1 MNKSTGIGIL
11 AVSLTAIAAP
21 VLAQTPAPVG
31 YSQAGAPLAAASGG
45 AAAAS
50 SAGSPAAAATT
61 PIPVPAAPGPSLET
75 ALAAAQVAIQ
85 TCKGLD
91 QKVGVTVLDSAGI
104 PKVVL
109 ASDGASPRGVQ
120 SSTNKALTSLAFKA
134 ATGELEGKSRAEP
147 EIASRLA
154 ANPVFNTHAG
164 GLLIINGGDVIG
176 AIGVGGARGS
186 EKDEACAKAALTRLV
201 GDR

>member
-1 MNKSTGIGIL
+1 MKNSRVIGSL
-11 AVSLTAIAAP
+11 AIGFALIASAAW
-21 VLAQTPAPVG
+21 AQAPAPIG
-31 YSQAGAPLAAASGG
+31 YSQAGAPL
-45 AAAAS
+45 
-50 SAGSPAAAATT
+50 PAAT
-61 PIPVPAAPGPSLET
+61 PTPTPVPAAPGPSLEA

-120 SSTNKALTSLAFKA
+120 SSTNKALTSLAFKS
-134 ATGELEGKSRAEP
+134 ATSELEGKSKAEP
-147 EIASRLA
+147 EIATRLA
-154 ANPVFNTHAG
+154 ANPIFNTHAG
-164 GLLIINGGDVIG
+164 GLLITHGSDVIG

-186 EKDEACAKAALTRLV
+186 EKDEACAKAALSKLAA
-201 GDR
+201 GGG

>member
-1 MNKSTGIGIL
+1 MNKSTVVLML
-11 AVSLTAIAAP
+11 ATGFAAIASH

-31 YSQAGAPLAAASGG
+31 YSQAGAPLPAAPGG

-50 SAGSPAAAATT
+50 SPAAPGTT
-61 PIPVPAAPGPSLET
+61 PVPVPAAPGPSLEA
-75 ALAAAQVAIQ
+75 ALAAALVAIQ

-134 ATGELEGKSRAEP
+134 ATGELESKSKSEP

-154 ANPVFNTHAG
+154 ANPIFNTHAG
-164 GLLIINGGDVIG
+164 GLLVTSGSDVIG

-186 EKDEACAKAALTRLV
+186 EKDEACAKAALTKLV
-201 GDR
+201 GGR

>member
-1 MNKSTGIGIL
+1 MKNSSVVGTLAIGF
-11 AVSLTAIAAP
+11 AVIVSSAW
-21 VLAQTPAPVG
+21 AQAPAPIG
-31 YSQAGAPLAAASGG
+31 YSQAGAPL
-45 AAAAS
+45 
-50 SAGSPAAAATT
+50 PAAGTT
-61 PIPVPAAPGPSLET
+61 PTPVPAAPGPSLEA
-75 ALAAAQVAIQ
+75 ALAAAQIAIQ

-134 ATGELEGKSRAEP
+134 ATSDLEGKSKAEP

-164 GLLIINGGDVIG
+164 GLLITHGTDVIG
-176 AIGVGGARGS
+176 AIGVGGAKGS
-186 EKDEACAKAALTRLV
+186 EKDEACAKAALPKLIA
-201 GDR
+201 GS

>member
-1 MNKSTGIGIL
+1 MNKSTVVGMLAIGFTGI
-11 AVSLTAIAAP
+11 ASH

-31 YSQAGAPLAAASGG
+31 YSQAGAPLPATPGGATAASNT
-45 AAAAS
+45 
-50 SAGSPAAAATT
+50 GSPAAPGTT
-61 PIPVPAAPGPSLET
+61 PVPAAPGPSLEA

-134 ATGELEGKSRAEP
+134 ATGELEGRSKAEP

-164 GLLIINGGDVIG
+164 GLVITNGSDVIG
-176 AIGVGGARGS
+176 AVGVGGARGS
-186 EKDEACAKAALTRLV
+186 EKDEACAKAALTKLV
-201 GDR
+201 GGR

>member
-1 MNKSTGIGIL
+1 MKRLTVGTWAVGL
-11 AVSLTAIAAP
+11 AAIASYAS
-21 VLAQTPAPVG
+21 AQPPTPAG
-31 YSQAGAPLAAASGG
+31 YSQAGAPLPATSGG

-50 SAGSPAAAATT
+50 TPGAAGTAST
-61 PIPVPAAPGPSLET
+61 PVPAAPGPSLE
-75 ALAAAQVAIQ
+75 AAIAAAQLAIQ

-134 ATGELEGKSRAEP
+134 ATSELEGKSKADP
-147 EIASRLA
+147 EVASRLA

-164 GLLIINGGDVIG
+164 GLLITHGSEVIG

-186 EKDEACAKAALTRLV
+186 EKDEACAKAALPKLLT
-201 GDR
+201 GG

>member
-1 MNKSTGIGIL
+1 MNKSTVVGMLAIGF
-11 AVSLTAIAAP
+11 AAIASH
-21 VLAQTPAPVG
+21 VSAQTPALVG
-31 YSQAGAPLAAASGG
+31 YSQTGAPLPATPGG
-45 AAAAS
+45 AAAGNT
-50 SAGSPAAAATT
+50 GSPAT
-61 PIPVPAAPGPSLET
+61 PGTAPVPVPAAPGPSLEA

-134 ATGELEGKSRAEP
+134 TTGELESKS
-147 EIASRLA
+147 
-154 ANPVFNTHAG
+154 
-164 GLLIINGGDVIG
+164 
-176 AIGVGGARGS
+176 
-186 EKDEACAKAALTRLV
+186 K
-201 GDR
+201 